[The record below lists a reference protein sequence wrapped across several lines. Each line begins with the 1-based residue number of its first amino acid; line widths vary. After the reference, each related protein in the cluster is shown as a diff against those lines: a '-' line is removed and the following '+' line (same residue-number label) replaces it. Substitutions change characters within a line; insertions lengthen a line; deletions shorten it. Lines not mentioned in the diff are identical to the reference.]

1 LGRGIKFSKM
11 PLVSLAGTASSQS
24 DGIPRPQ
31 SLIVERGI
39 LRPMHRVD
47 SAASREQLSVA
58 ARLER
63 LEVGRFHRRFIT
75 LVSLGGWFD
84 LYDLFMVAY
93 LGAALQ
99 QSRFLTLHQ
108 FSLLVAAG
116 FLGMFLGTVFFG
128 LASDHIGRR
137 SAFVVMLLIY
147 SAFTL
152 AGALAPNAEWLII
165 FRFLAGVGIGA
176 EIVVIDTYVTELVPS
191 GVRGRFVAITQVVG
205 FTSVPA
211 VAVLSRLL
219 IPTHSLLDGWRWVMV
234 AGSAGGMLAWYFRL
248 QLPESPRW
256 LASRGRS
263 REAENIL
270 AMLEAES
277 GVRTQGSAT
286 AEELSSQ
293 APVARLPVLAAFA
306 ELWRPPYGKR
316 TAMLIVFQA
325 LQTIGFYGFAN
336 WAPTFLLKRGMPLL
350 SSLDY
355 TLLIALVA
363 PLGPLVAAFTSDRLE
378 RKWTIAV
385 TALLIGLFGLGFAFC
400 KEPALIVLS
409 GALVTLSNN
418 CFSANFHAYQSEL
431 FPTRIRATGV
441 GFTYSWSRLSAALS
455 SLLIGALLVYGVP
468 AVFTLLAAAMVTV
481 ALVIFLFGPRSNG
494 LLLEELS
501 A

>member
-1 LGRGIKFSKM
+1 M
-11 PLVSLAGTASSQS
+11 PRADPATT
-24 DGIPRPQ
+24 
-31 SLIVERGI
+31 
-39 LRPMHRVD
+39 
-47 SAASREQLSVA
+47 REHLPVA

-63 LEVGRFHRRFIT
+63 LPVGRFHRRFIT

-99 QSRFLTLHQ
+99 SSHFLSLHQ

-116 FLGMFLGTVFFG
+116 FLGMFVGTVLFG

-137 SAFVVMLLIY
+137 SAFLIMLLIY

-152 AGALAPNAEWLII
+152 AGALAPTAEWLIVL
-165 FRFLAGVGIGA
+165 RFLAGVGIGA

-191 GVRGRFVAITQVVG
+191 RVRGRFVAITQVVG

-211 VAVLSRLL
+211 AAVLSRVL
-219 IPTHSLLDGWRWVMV
+219 IPTHFLMDGWRWVMV
-234 AGSAGGMLAWYFRL
+234 IGSSGALLAWYFRL
-248 QLPESPRW
+248 RLPESPRW
-256 LASRGRS
+256 LAERGRAG
-263 REAENIL
+263 EAERIL
-270 AMLEAES
+270 AELEAES
-277 GVRTQGSAT
+277 GDAAAGPAQPEVSALESGTQH
-286 AEELSSQ
+286 LS
-293 APVARLPVLAAFA
+293 VLAALA

-316 TAMLIVFQA
+316 TAMLIIFQA
-325 LQTIGFYGFAN
+325 LQTIGFYGFSN
-336 WAPTFLLKRGMPLL
+336 WAPTYLLRRGMPLL

-363 PLGPLVAAFTSDRLE
+363 PLGPLLATFTSDRLE

-385 TALLIGLFGLGFAFC
+385 TALLIGLFGLGFAFWR
-400 KEPALIVLS
+400 EPALIVLS
-409 GALVTLSNN
+409 GALVTLCNN

-431 FPTRIRATGV
+431 YPTRIRATGV
-441 GFTYSWSRLSAALS
+441 GFTYSWSRLSAAFT
-455 SLLIGALLVYGVP
+455 SLLIGALLVYGVE
-468 AVFTLLAAAMVTV
+468 AVFALLAAAMVVV
-481 ALVIFLFGPRSNG
+481 AVVILALGPRSNG

>member
-1 LGRGIKFSKM
+1 ML
-11 PLVSLAGTASSQS
+11 T
-24 DGIPRPQ
+24 
-31 SLIVERGI
+31 
-39 LRPMHRVD
+39 PMHRAD
-47 SAASREQLSVA
+47 AATPREQLSVA

-63 LEVGRFHRRFIT
+63 LRVGRFHRRFIT

-93 LGAALQ
+93 LGAGLQ
-99 QSRFLTLHQ
+99 TSHFLTLHQ

-116 FLGMFLGTVFFG
+116 FLGMFVGTILFG

-137 SAFVVMLLIY
+137 SAFLIMLLIY

-165 FRFLAGVGIGA
+165 WRFLAGVGIGA

-191 GVRGRFVAITQVVG
+191 RVRGRFVAITQVVG

-211 VAVLSRLL
+211 AAVLSRVL
-219 IPTHSLLDGWRWVMV
+219 IPTHFLMEGWRWVMV
-234 AGSAGGMLAWYFRL
+234 IGSAGAVLAWYFRL
-248 QLPESPRW
+248 RLPESPRW
-256 LASRGRS
+256 LAERGRAG
-263 REAENIL
+263 EAESIL
-270 AMLEAES
+270 AELEAES
-277 GVRTQGSAT
+277 GVT
-286 AEELSSQ
+286 AAGPGQSEAPAAAAGAQRLS
-293 APVARLPVLAAFA
+293 VLAALA

-316 TAMLIVFQA
+316 TAMLVIFQA
-325 LQTIGFYGFAN
+325 LQTIGFYGFSN
-336 WAPTFLLKRGMPLL
+336 WAPTYLLQRGMPLL

-363 PLGPLVAAFTSDRLE
+363 PLGPLLATFTSDRLE

-385 TALLIGLFGLGFAFC
+385 TALLIGLFGLGFAFWR
-400 KEPALIVLS
+400 EPALIVLS
-409 GALVTLSNN
+409 GALVTLCNN

-431 FPTRIRATGV
+431 YPTRIRATGV
-441 GFTYSWSRLSAALS
+441 GFTYSWSRLSAALT
-455 SLLIGALLVYGVP
+455 SLLIGALLVYGVTV
-468 AVFTLLAAAMVTV
+468 VFALLAAAMVVV
-481 ALVIFLFGPRSNG
+481 AVVILVLGPRSNG

>member
-1 LGRGIKFSKM
+1 M
-11 PLVSLAGTASSQS
+11 
-24 DGIPRPQ
+24 
-31 SLIVERGI
+31 
-39 LRPMHRVD
+39 LRPMHRAD

-63 LEVGRFHRRFIT
+63 LEVGRFHRRFVT

-99 QSRFLTLHQ
+99 ESHFLTLHQ

-137 SAFVVMLLIY
+137 SAFVIMLLIY

-152 AGALAPNAEWLII
+152 AGALAPDAQWLIL

-211 VAVLSRLL
+211 AAVLSRLL
-219 IPTHSLLDGWRWVMV
+219 IPTHFLMDGWRWVMV
-234 AGSAGGMLAWYFRL
+234 IGSAGGMLAWYFRL
-248 QLPESPRW
+248 RLPESPRW
-256 LASRGRS
+256 LAERGRS

-270 AMLEAES
+270 VVLEAES
-277 GVRTQGSAT
+277 GVRTEAPAMADGSVRVAPGKGRSV
-286 AEELSSQ
+286 LS
-293 APVARLPVLAAFA
+293 ALV
-306 ELWRPPYGKR
+306 ELWLPPYGKR
-316 TAMLIVFQA
+316 TLMLVIFQA

-336 WAPTFLLKRGMPLL
+336 WAPTFLLKRGIPLL

-355 TLLIALVA
+355 TLLMALVA
-363 PLGPLVAAFTSDRLE
+363 PLGPLFAVFTSDRLE
-378 RKWTIAV
+378 RKWTIAT
-385 TALLIGLFGLGFAFC
+385 TALLIGLFGLGFAFW
-400 KEPALIVLS
+400 KEPALIILS

-468 AVFTLLAAAMVTV
+468 AVFALLAAAMVTV
-481 ALVIFLFGPRSNG
+481 AAVILLLGPRSNG
-494 LLLEELS
+494 LLLEQLS

>member
-1 LGRGIKFSKM
+1 MSRAE
-11 PLVSLAGTASSQS
+11 PAPSQ
-24 DGIPRPQ
+24 Q
-31 SLIVERGI
+31 S
-39 LRPMHRVD
+39 
-47 SAASREQLSVA
+47 LSVA
-58 ARLER
+58 KRLER
-63 LEVGRFHRRFIT
+63 LKIGRFHRRFVA

-99 QSRFLTLHQ
+99 ESHFLTLHQ

-128 LASDHIGRR
+128 LASDRIGRR

-152 AGALAPNAEWLII
+152 AGALAPNAEWLILT
-165 FRFLAGVGIGA
+165 RFLAGVGIGA

-211 VAVLSRLL
+211 AALLSRVL
-219 IPTHSLLDGWRWVMV
+219 IPTHFLMDGWRWVV
-234 AGSAGGMLAWYFRL
+234 VIGSAGGLLAWYFRL
-248 QLPESPRW
+248 RLPESPRW
-256 LASRGRS
+256 LAERGRGE
-263 REAENIL
+263 EAERIL
-270 AMLEAES
+270 AELQAES
-277 GVRTQGSAT
+277 DVQEEEPA
-286 AEELSSQ
+286 AEDRIADTFGPARSS
-293 APVARLPVLAAFA
+293 VWTAFA

-316 TAMLIVFQA
+316 TAMLVVFQA

-336 WAPTFLLKRGMPLL
+336 WAPTFLLKRGVPLL

-363 PLGPLVAAFTSDRLE
+363 PLGPLLAAFTSDRLE

-385 TALLIGLFGLGFAFC
+385 MALLIGLFGLGFAFWR
-400 KEPALIVLS
+400 EPALIVLS
-409 GALVTLSNN
+409 GALLTLCNN

-431 FPTRIRATGV
+431 YPTRIRATGV
-441 GFTYSWSRLSAALS
+441 GFTYSWSRLSAAFT
-455 SLLIGALLVYGVP
+455 SLLIGALLVYGVS
-468 AVFTLLAAAMVTV
+468 AVFALLAAAMVMV
-481 ALVIFLFGPRSNG
+481 AVVVAALGPRTNG
-494 LLLEELS
+494 VLLEELS
-501 A
+501 S